1 MSRQSKN
8 IRKARKV
15 VKVLSPF
22 NDPQQVVDDIRT
34 NIPNAR
40 LNDCKYL
47 AGVTRMYLN
56 NELNDYETIGKLNQ
70 TLKLLATAHADEYDN
85 NLNGIAANELI
96 ERFRTESNV
105 EYSNDVK
112 AHNATQF
119 VENAHYKIYRID
131 SFEEASK
138 FSPYTSWCVT
148 KGEDNYD
155 AYTNNGYGLFYF
167 CIRDDFKAV
176 KAVPSD
182 GCPLDGYG
190 LSMIATS
197 VDEDGK
203 CNTITCRWN
212 HDNNGNDNIMTP
224 MQLSKLIG
232 RNYYQVFKP
241 YTKEELY
248 AKGLV
253 PTSDVQMLLD
263 QGKKPNKIFSKMLKS
278 GIDGIL
284 IVRLNENKWNIF
296 DTSKNMILC
305 SEWYGY
311 VGNFHDGFAVVR
323 RGDDKWNFIKSDGSF
338 LCSEWYKDTGYFYN
352 GFARVQRDDGIWN
365 LIKPDGSVLCSEWY
379 KDTDYFYNGFA
390 RVQRDDGK
398 WNFIKSDGSVLCSEW
413 YESTGNFHDGF
424 AFVRRGD
431 GKWNFIK
438 TDRSV
443 LCDEWYDLVYD
454 FRNGFA
460 VVRRDDGKWNFIK
473 PDGKVLCSEWYN
485 YTGNFIDGF
494 AQVRRGD
501 GKCNLIKPDGKL
513 LCSEWYKDTDYF
525 YNGFARVQRDDL
537 KWNFIKSDGS
547 VLCPEWYDLVYD
559 FIDGFA
565 RVQRDDGIWNLIN
578 EDGCALSPEWFAITF
593 EDDTDKVL

>member
-1 MSRQSKN
+1 MSKESKSISKARRV
-8 IRKARKV
+8 IRKAK
-15 VKVLSPF
+15 STI
-22 NDPQQVVDDIRT
+22 NPQQIIDAIRHD
-34 NIPNAR
+34 IPNSR
-40 LNDCKYL
+40 INDCKYL

-56 NELNDYETIGKLNQ
+56 NELYDYETIGKLNQ

-119 VENAHYKIYRID
+119 VENTHYKIYKID

-148 KGEDNYD
+148 EGENNYD

-176 KAVPSD
+176 KAVPSE
-182 GCPLDGYG
+182 GCPLDDYG

-197 VDEDGK
+197 VDEDGR

-224 MQLSKLIG
+224 MELSKLIG

-248 AKGLV
+248 AKGLI
-253 PTSDVQMLLD
+253 PTEDVQIILD
-263 QGKKPNKIFSKMLKS
+263 KGKNPNKIFSKMLKS

-284 IVRLNENKWNIF
+284 IVSLNENKWNLF
-296 DTSKNMILC
+296 DASKNMILC

-311 VGNFHDGFAVVR
+311 VGCFHDGFAVVR
-323 RGDDKWNFIKSDGSF
+323 RGDLK
-338 LCSEWYKDTGYFYN
+338 C
-352 GFARVQRDDGIWN
+352 N
-365 LIKPDGSVLCSEWY
+365 LIKPDGSVLCDEWY
-379 KDTDYFYNGFA
+379 DLVYDFEN
-390 RVQRDDGK
+390 
-398 WNFIKSDGSVLCSEW
+398 
-413 YESTGNFHDGF
+413 GF

-438 TDRSV
+438 S
-443 LCDEWYDLVYD
+443 
-454 FRNGFA
+454 
-460 VVRRDDGKWNFIK
+460 DGSI
-473 PDGKVLCSEWYN
+473 LS
-485 YTGNFIDGF
+485 
-494 AQVRRGD
+494 
-501 GKCNLIKPDGKL
+501 
-513 LCSEWYKDTDYF
+513 SEWYKSTDYF
-525 YNGFARVQRDDL
+525 YNGFARVQRDDW
-537 KWNFIKSDGS
+537 KWNFIKPDGS
-547 VLCPEWYDLVYD
+547 ILCSEWYKTVSD
-559 FIDGFA
+559 FKKGVA
-565 RVQRDDGIWNLIN
+565 QVRRDDGTWCRI
-578 EDGCALSPEWFAITF
+578 
-593 EDDTDKVL
+593 DTKGEIIG

>member
-1 MSRQSKN
+1 MTTIKITESQYNRFFKPKQNNIIISEQQYNRLFSLITESKQSKN
-8 IRKARKV
+8 ISKARKTV
-15 VKVLSPF
+15 ETLRPGS
-22 NDPQQVVDDIRT
+22 NPQQIIDAIRHD
-34 NIPNAR
+34 IPNSR

-56 NELNDYETIGKLNQ
+56 DELNDYETIGKLNQ

-119 VENAHYKIYRID
+119 VENTHYKIYKIE

-167 CIRDDFKAV
+167 CIRDDFKSVEEV
-176 KAVPSD
+176 KSE
-182 GCPLDGYG
+182 GCPLDDYG

-197 VDEDGK
+197 VDEDGR

-284 IVRLNENKWNIF
+284 IVSLNENKWNLF
-296 DTSKNMILC
+296 DVSKNMILC

-323 RGDDKWNFIKSDGSF
+323 RGDLKCNF
-338 LCSEWYKDTGYFYN
+338 
-352 GFARVQRDDGIWN
+352 
-365 LIKPDGSVLCSEWY
+365 IKPDGSVLCDEWY
-379 KDTDYFYNGFA
+379 DLVYDFEN
-390 RVQRDDGK
+390 
-398 WNFIKSDGSVLCSEW
+398 
-413 YESTGNFHDGF
+413 GF

-438 TDRSV
+438 S
-443 LCDEWYDLVYD
+443 
-454 FRNGFA
+454 
-460 VVRRDDGKWNFIK
+460 DGSI
-473 PDGKVLCSEWYN
+473 LS
-485 YTGNFIDGF
+485 
-494 AQVRRGD
+494 
-501 GKCNLIKPDGKL
+501 
-513 LCSEWYKDTDYF
+513 SEWYKSTDYF
-525 YNGFARVQRDDL
+525 YNGFARVQRDDW
-537 KWNFIKSDGS
+537 KWNFIKPDGS
-547 VLCPEWYDLVYD
+547 ILCSEWYKTVSY
-559 FIDGFA
+559 FKKGVA
-565 RVQRDDGIWNLIN
+565 KVQRYDGQFFYI
-578 EDGCALSPEWFAITF
+578 
-593 EDDTDKVL
+593 DTKGEIIG